1 MKFVFYENLT
11 EAAQLLVGQVFVGGV
26 NSVADTGLQLAVSR
40 HGRTVTMNDGREVTV
55 VVHIPCEVRAGITYK
70 KEKT

>member
-1 MKFVFYENLT
+1 MKFAFYENLT

-26 NSVADTGLQLAVSR
+26 NSVADTGLRLAVTR
-40 HGRTVTMNDGREVTV
+40 HGRTVTLNDGYTMTV
-55 VVHIPCEVRAGITYK
+55 VVHIPCEVRAGIAYK